1 VLTFAV
7 AAAGVWSGALGD
19 GGQSYVAF
27 CLTIPFIIF
36 SGYGG
41 QIADRVSKARM
52 TVVIKVV
59 EIGVAL
65 AALAAFWGGN
75 VWIGLGAMILLA
87 TQSAFFGPAKY
98 GMIPEL
104 VNDSDLSRANGMINM
119 FTNLAV
125 IAGTVLAGPLY
136 VAFNG
141 GGAQTAAADR
151 LPPQPW
157 VPGATMLVV
166 AALGLGAALF
176 LPRLKAQSPESRFD
190 WNPVGTYWRAG
201 REMAKSPLLI
211 VACAWAFFYLIG
223 MLALLILPDY
233 PSVLGVDEDKAA
245 LLMGILGIA
254 IGLGSVIAG
263 IVSGHHIE
271 PRLIPIGAAGMT
283 AMFVALGVAPAHY
296 NTVAILLFVAG
307 VFAGFYIVPLQALLQ
322 HLSPAGERG
331 RMLGTANAM
340 SFVASTLAGFVF
352 LFARTAMSMPANRI
366 FLICAALALVGT
378 GTLLWFMRRLLADP
392 EMRKVAPP
400 QE

>member
-1 VLTFAV
+1 MLTFAV

-41 QIADRVSKARM
+41 QIADRVSKQRM
-52 TVVIKVV
+52 TVVIKAV

-65 AALAAFWGGN
+65 AALTAFWSGN

-104 VNDSDLSRANGMINM
+104 VRDSDLSRANGMINM

-141 GGAQTAAADR
+141 GGSQTAAADR
-151 LPPQPW
+151 FEPSPW
-157 VPGATMLVV
+157 VPGAAMLGV
-166 AALGLGAALF
+166 AVLGLGASLF
-176 LPRLKAQSPESRFD
+176 LPRLEAQAPRTRFD

-201 REMAKSPLLI
+201 REMARTPLLL
-211 VACAWAFFYLIG
+211 VALAWSYFYLIG

-233 PSVLGVDEDKAA
+233 PSVLGVDEDQAA
-245 LLMGILGIA
+245 LLMGVLGVA
-254 IGLGSVIAG
+254 IGIGSVAAG
-263 IVSGHHIE
+263 LVSGHHIE
-271 PRLIPIGAAGMT
+271 PRLIPIGAGGMT
-283 AMFVALGVAPAHY
+283 AMFLALGLAPAHY
-296 NTVAILLFVAG
+296 GTVAVLLFGAG

-340 SFVASTLAGFVF
+340 SFVASTLGGVIF
-352 LFARTAMSMPANRI
+352 LVASTLKMPANRV

-378 GTLLWFMRRLLADP
+378 GILIWFMRRMLHDP